1 VERKISFIVAMLSI
15 VFLGNVK
22 AQRADSFWV
31 KKIPFD
37 QSAPKMGFSIL
48 EMKSTDFSVNQLKV
62 TPIFFDMNMPITTL
76 KGDYYKNHLGFFC
89 TKEYKLEK
97 ATGIPL
103 RFRLGSLEYCNYL
116 EGK

>member
-1 VERKISFIVAMLSI
+1 MERKITFIVAVLSI

-22 AQRADSFWV
+22 AQQADSFFG
-31 KKIPFD
+31 KKIHFS
-37 QSAPKMGFSIL
+37 QLAPKNGPAIL
-48 EMKSTDFSVNQLKV
+48 EMKTKDFSANQLKV
-62 TPIFFDMNMPITTL
+62 SPVVFDKNMPIASL
-76 KGDYYKNHLGFFC
+76 SGDYYKNHLGFFC

-103 RFRLGSLEYCNYL
+103 RFRLGSLEYCNRL